1 MCYVRL
7 KCCLLNNEHHEKAAI
22 KNGAQNGRKA
32 ADRKETVVA
41 KIVGDVRFLQNPP
54 KILYDF

>member
-1 MCYVRL
+1 M
-7 KCCLLNNEHHEKAAI
+7 

-41 KIVGDVRFLQNPP
+41 KLVGAVRFLRNPP
-54 KILYDF
+54 TILYEFLKP